1 MGVVS
6 ASAGGSRHPPA
17 TPDAPS
23 EGESNETEQHKPAS
37 AQQSPATTQLA
48 SQPHPEDAT
57 PPHRPAQEVVAL
69 SPGVK
74 SSYARVASP
83 MSVAAT
89 FPAVRTSTFTAC
101 AALAASPGNSEVASV
116 SAAPV
121 PAPRP
126 VWQYP
131 QLRSQL
137 CLHSQSGHRN
147 ASQAPRRAANASHR
161 ATGARSAHPESTKAS
176 PEPGSSVT

>member
-1 MGVVS
+1 M
-6 ASAGGSRHPPA
+6 
-17 TPDAPS
+17 
-23 EGESNETEQHKPAS
+23 
-37 AQQSPATTQLA
+37 
-48 SQPHPEDAT
+48 
-57 PPHRPAQEVVAL
+57 
-69 SPGVK
+69 K
-74 SSYARVASP
+74 SSYARVTSPGSAAAS
-83 MSVAAT
+83 

-161 ATGARSAHPESTKAS
+161 ATGARSAHPESTKARPAS
-176 PEPGSSVT
+176 GSSVTCGTPPKEIFSSAVGVEEESVTVNHEPGCVAAASESAAHAAMAAALTDKSAHACGTFATATLVGAATLS